1 MKRPE
6 TLFIEK
12 VLHQSLFGTN
22 PKLAKEYGISEVT
35 IDFTYPKEIVDFM
48 SYDPKKNIIRCYEIK
63 ISMQDFHSKAK
74 KSWYG
79 NYNYLVL
86 SKKLYYKQSLDEWK
100 KEVPKDVGII
110 IVSTDI
116 FDKEV
121 VKKAS
126 KRNID
131 DQQISSLKDSLIR
144 RLFYKTCE

>member
-1 MKRPE
+1 
-6 TLFIEK
+6 
-12 VLHQSLFGTN
+12 
-22 PKLAKEYGISEVT
+22 
-35 IDFTYPKEIVDFM
+35 
-48 SYDPKKNIIRCYEIK
+48 
-63 ISMQDFHSKAK
+63 MQDFHSKAK